1 MCSLR
6 CDQCAPYQY
15 GFSAEGCKPCDCD
28 ASGSKGFQCDQ
39 YGQCPCND
47 NVEGRRC
54 DRCKENKYDRHQGCL
69 DCPDCYDLVQ
79 DAADVHRK
87 KLADLNEI
95 LREIASK
102 PVVIDDAEFASKL
115 EAVRE
120 KIDILADDAKSGA
133 GGGDRTLKERIQDL
147 HERLDNVRKLV
158 DNSNELQGLAAVEI
172 DKAATNV
179 TLVEDT
185 ISLAQ
190 RALTV
195 CSSQ

>member
-1 MCSLR
+1 M
-6 CDQCAPYQY
+6 
-15 GFSAEGCKPCDCD
+15 
-28 ASGSKGFQCDQ
+28 
-39 YGQCPCND
+39 
-47 NVEGRRC
+47 
-54 DRCKENKYDRHQGCL
+54 
-69 DCPDCYDLVQ
+69 Q